1 MAANELP
8 KCLFAIFKK
17 IKQLAPF
24 AVRLSLFLLVKYL
37 INSDLTKFSPTN
49 HVYPLLDQH
58 GCHLAS
64 F

>member
-1 MAANELP
+1 MAVNELP

-24 AVRLSLFLLVKYL
+24 TVRLSLFLLVKCL
-37 INSDLTKFSPTN
+37 INSYLTKFSPTT
-49 HVYPLLDQH
+49 HVYPLLALH